1 VAEDRVVRSA
11 PPPGGLV
18 PGTPGTTRLPDGRLL
33 AWTAWGP
40 AGGRP
45 VLFCPGAGTSGALGF
60 GADHLDGLGVR
71 LVGLDR
77 PGLGR
82 SSPRPGRTLADWCD
96 DVARFVDDQAGGRH
110 DVRVVGFSQGAV
122 FAAAL
127 AGAGVVAAA
136 ALVSGQDDLPAV
148 REHLVP
154 EVRGMVDAVAEDPEG
169 FERSVPRW
177 AGPDLLWEL
186 TVSTSSPVDAARY
199 TAADFAPAYR
209 AALAEGFAQ
218 GPAGYA
224 RDLVLAL
231 APWPTPPERITVPVD
246 LWYGGLDAS
255 TVHSPDHGR
264 TLAGR
269 LPRGRL
275 HLLPDEGGS
284 LLWTRSRDILVE
296 LIRA

>member
-1 VAEDRVVRSA
+1 MVSST
-11 PPPGGLV
+11 PPTTGVV
-18 PGTPGTTRLPDGRLL
+18 PGAPGSTELPDGRLL
-33 AWTAWGP
+33 AWTSWGP
-40 AGGRP
+40 ATGRT
-45 VLFCPGAGTSGALGF
+45 VLLCPGAGTSGSLGF
-60 GADHLDGLGVR
+60 GAQHLDELDVR
-71 LVGLDR
+71 LVAIDR

-82 SSPRPGRTLADWCD
+82 SSPRHGRTLADWCT
-96 DVARFVDDQAGGRH
+96 DVAHLLDGLNGRD

-127 AGAGVVAAA
+127 AASGTVRAA

-148 REHLVP
+148 REQLAP
-154 EVRGMVDAVAEDPEG
+154 EVRGMVDAVADDPAA
-169 FERSVPRW
+169 FEREVPRW
-177 AGPDLLWEL
+177 AGPDLLWDL
-186 TVSTSSPVDAARY
+186 TVSSSSTLDAARY

-231 APWPTPPERITVPVD
+231 QPWPWPPERIEVPVD
-246 LWYGGLDAS
+246 LWYGGHDAS
-255 TVHSPDHGR
+255 AVHSPDHGA

-269 LPRGRL
+269 FPRGHR

-284 LLWTRSRDILVE
+284 LLWTRSRDILAA
-296 LIRA
+296 LLDA

>member
-1 VAEDRVVRSA
+1 V
-11 PPPGGLV
+11 
-18 PGTPGTTRLPDGRLL
+18 L
-33 AWTAWGP
+33 AWSSWGP
-40 AGGRP
+40 ATGRTI
-45 VLFCPGAGTSGALGF
+45 LFCPGAGTSGSLGF
-60 GADHLDGLGVR
+60 GADHLHDLDVR
-71 LVGLDR
+71 LIAIDR

-82 SSPRPGRTLADWCD
+82 SSPRPDRTLADWCA
-96 DVARFVDDQAGGRH
+96 DVAVLVDGLD

-127 AGAGVVAAA
+127 AATGTARAA
-136 ALVSGQDDLPAV
+136 ALVSGQDDLTAM

-154 EVRGMVDAVAEDPEG
+154 EVRGMVDAVADDPTA
-169 FERSVPRW
+169 FERAVPQW
-177 AGPDLLWEL
+177 AGPDVLWDL
-186 TVSTSSPVDAARY
+186 TVSASGPLDAARY

-231 APWPTPPERITVPVD
+231 RPWPWPPERIDVPVE
-246 LWYGGLDAS
+246 LWYGAHDAS
-255 TVHSPDHGR
+255 AVHSPDHGR

-269 LPRGRL
+269 FPRGRL

-284 LLWTRSRDILVE
+284 LLWTRSRDILAALLE
-296 LIRA
+296 A